1 MKRLTHLALSIAI
14 LIAVSATF
22 TSCKKENNTNDG
34 GASTGSGEIE
44 YLGKKYAVNYGYYE
58 LYGQFEGIY
67 NYQLYLFSDGVDIEK
82 ESGFGNVIAIY
93 FSTYLPPLSEGT
105 IPYYSDNVDPCP
117 TFEAEVV
124 LEYNLDTDSGIRLSY
139 FADGELTISKSSDNN
154 TYTIQFNC
162 VVDDEESLSG
172 NYTGKITEF

>member
-1 MKRLTHLALSIAI
+1 MKRLTNLALAI
-14 LIAVSATF
+14 TFLIVVTATF
-22 TSCKKENNTNDG
+22 NSCKKENNTNDG
-34 GASTGSGEIE
+34 GASTGTGEIE

-82 ESGFGNVIAIY
+82 ESGIGNVIAIY

-105 IPYYSDNVDPCP
+105 IPYYSENVNPYP

-124 LEYNLDTDSGIRLSY
+124 LDYNLDTSSGIRLSY
-139 FADGELTISKSSDNN
+139 FVDGELTISKSSDNK
-154 TYTIQFNC
+154 TYTLQFDC
-162 VVDDEESLSG
+162 AVDDEESLSG
-172 NYTGKITEF
+172 HYTGTIIEF